1 MHTGHSPKFWVGM
14 VNTVCAY
21 ILIDRN
27 FYGPFPGTGPGYFI
41 LNKDD
46 DDDDNNNLFNFFY
59 AWFC

>member
-1 MHTGHSPKFWVGM
+1 M

-59 AWFC
+59 A